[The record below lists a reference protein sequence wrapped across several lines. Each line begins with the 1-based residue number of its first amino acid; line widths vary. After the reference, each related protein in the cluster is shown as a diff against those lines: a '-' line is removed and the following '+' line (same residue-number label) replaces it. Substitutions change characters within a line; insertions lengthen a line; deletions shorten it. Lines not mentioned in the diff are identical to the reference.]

1 MSDKPVL
8 TGPSFSPAS
17 GGPAKQLVIFLHGV
31 GANGDDLIGL
41 APILSKALPD
51 AEFLAPNAPEPCDM
65 GPFGYQWFSLQ
76 DRSPSAIESGVR
88 SSAVLVNQF
97 IDDSC
102 NLYNIEPN
110 KVALFGFSQGC
121 MMSLF
126 VGLRR
131 KSELAAIL
139 GYSGTLVAPE
149 KLCDEIVS
157 RPPVLLVHGEADPV
171 VPFKMFER
179 AKAGLLSAGV
189 DVSALS
195 RPELGHGIDEDGI
208 RKGLDLLVNRLL

>member
-17 GGPAKQLVIFLHGV
+17 DGPAKQLVIFLHGV
-31 GANGDDLIGL
+31 GANGDDLISL
-41 APILSKALPD
+41 APVFSKALPD
-51 AEFLAPNAPEPCDM
+51 AAFLAPNAPDPCDM

-88 SSAVLVNQF
+88 ASAVLVNKF

-102 NLYNIEPN
+102 KLYNVEPD

-131 KSELAAIL
+131 ERALAAIL

-157 RPPVLLVHGEADPV
+157 RPPVLLVHGESDPV
-171 VPFKMFER
+171 VPFQMFER
-179 AKAGLLSAGV
+179 AKTGLLSAGV
-189 DVSALS
+189 DVDAIS
-195 RPELGHGIDEDGI
+195 RPELGHGIDEEGLG
-208 RKGLDLLVNRLL
+208 KGLELLVNQLL

>member
-8 TGPSFSPAS
+8 TGPSYAPDSE
-17 GGPAKQLVIFLHGV
+17 GPAKQIVIFLHGV

-41 APILSKALPD
+41 APVLSRSLPNTQ
-51 AEFLAPNAPEPCDM
+51 FLAPNAPEPCDM

-88 SSAVLVNQF
+88 ASADLVNKF

-102 NLYNIEPN
+102 ELYNVEPN

-131 KSELAAIL
+131 ERELAAIL

-149 KLCDEIVS
+149 KLSNEIVS
-157 RPPVLLVHGEADPV
+157 RPPVLLVHGEEDQV
-171 VPFKMFER
+171 VPFHMFER

-189 DVSALS
+189 DVNALS
-195 RPELGHGIDEDGI
+195 RPGVGHGIDEEGLG
-208 RKGLDLLVNRLL
+208 KGLELLVNQLL